1 MPELPDVESVVRM
14 LRRRIVGGRIGRV
27 RVLDPSVVRSPVPA
41 LFARRLRGRV
51 IQAVHRRGKYLLIR
65 LEGDF
70 TIVGH
75 LRMTGDFSVVPRRE
89 PVGRH
94 TRLVVGLD
102 GTDVRFI
109 DQRRFGHVDL
119 VATHA
124 LEEFPALQRL
134 GVEPLGPAFT
144 QDRFRILLRTRRGS
158 LKGLLLRQDLI
169 AGIGNLYAD
178 EILFQ
183 ARLRPARQGDSLRPA
198 EMRRLYHAIRDALRR
213 GVEAL
218 SRRRA
223 AVGDL
228 MRIRARGGVCPRCRR
243 PLRTATIAG
252 RTTYFCPH
260 CQR

>member
-1 MPELPDVESVVRM
+1 MPELPDVETVVRM
-14 LRRRIVGGRIGRV
+14 LRRRVVGGRIDRI
-27 RVLDPSVVRSPVPA
+27 RVLDPSVVRSPAPA
-41 LFARRLRGRV
+41 LFARRVRGRA
-51 IQAVHRRGKYLLIR
+51 IQAVRRRGKYLLIR
-65 LEGDF
+65 LEGGS

-89 PVGRH
+89 PIRPH

-102 GTDVRFI
+102 GTDLRFT

-124 LEEFPALQRL
+124 LDDFPALRRL

-144 QDRFRILLRTRRGS
+144 PDRFRGILRTRRGS

-183 ARLRPARQGDSLRPA
+183 ARLRPARHVESLRPA
-198 EMRRLYHAIRDALRR
+198 EVRRLYHAIGDTLRR
-213 GVEAL
+213 GVESL

-228 MRIRARGGVCPRCRR
+228 MQIRARDGACPRCGG
-243 PLRTATIAG
+243 PLRSATVAG
-252 RTTYFCPH
+252 RTTYFCPR

>member
-1 MPELPDVESVVRM
+1 MPELPDVETVVRM
-14 LRRRIVGGRIGRV
+14 LRRRIVGGRIGRI
-27 RVLDPSVVRSPVPA
+27 RVLDRSVVRSPVPA
-41 LFARRLRGRV
+41 VFARRVQGRV
-51 IQAVHRRGKYLLIR
+51 IQAVHRRGKYLLID
-65 LEGDF
+65 LEGAS

-75 LRMTGDFSVVPRRE
+75 LRMTGDFAVVPRRE
-89 PVGRH
+89 PIRPH

-102 GTDVRFI
+102 GTDLRFI

-124 LEEFPALQRL
+124 LEAFPALQRL

-144 QDRFRILLRTRRGS
+144 QDRFRAILRGRRGS

-183 ARLRPARQGDSLRPA
+183 ARLRPARQVDSLRPVEA
-198 EMRRLYHAIRDALRR
+198 RHLYHAMRNALRR
-213 GVEAL
+213 GVAAL
-218 SRRRA
+218 SRRRT

-228 MRIRARGGVCPRCRR
+228 FEARARGGACPRCRR
-243 PLRTATIAG
+243 PLTSATIAG
-252 RTTYFCPH
+252 RTTYFCPR